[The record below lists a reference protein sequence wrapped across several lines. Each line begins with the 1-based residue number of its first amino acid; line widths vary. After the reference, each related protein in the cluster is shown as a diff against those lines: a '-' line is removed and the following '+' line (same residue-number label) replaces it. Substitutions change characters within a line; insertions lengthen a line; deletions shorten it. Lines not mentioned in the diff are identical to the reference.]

1 MTAGLAPF
9 EDEWDRR
16 RAVRADGLLRE
27 FNDAG
32 LLTAAD
38 VHVAQR
44 IAAAVGEGD
53 EPVRLAA
60 ALSVRALRQG
70 SVCLDL
76 TTVPDIAPELSWPDL
91 DQWAAA
97 LASSALVAA
106 QVLRLEPPLLYL
118 DRSWAEER
126 EVCDAVLSRMHGL
139 PLPVDRQRLA
149 TALSSYFPA
158 ESYHEQRTAAEIAC
172 QHWISIITGGPGTG
186 KTTTVARLLGTL
198 LSLDDVPPRI
208 ALAAPTG
215 KAAARMAQAVAEA
228 VSREDFPADHRQAI
242 TALRPSTLHR
252 LLGWRPDSRS
262 RFRHDSSNRLPH
274 DVVIVDETSMV
285 SLSLMARLLEA
296 LRPQCRLVLVGD
308 ADQLASVDAGAVLTD
323 LVDGLGGPSGGGVAR
338 LVTSHRYGSGI
349 GQFAEAVRAGN
360 ADRALAVLDT
370 SGSEVSLVDP
380 GEPGTLGEVAEQVL
394 AATLRLVGAAEA
406 GDAAGAVAAVESH
419 RVLCAHREGPYG
431 VRHWNRLAERRLQ
444 ESVGTDWLP
453 ERYAGQPLLVTQNDY
468 SAGLFNGDT
477 GVVVR
482 VTDPGGGGLVAV
494 MATGERGPE
503 GTASSGRVVPLTR
516 VTEAETAHAMTIHRS
531 QGSQFDT
538 VTVVLP
544 DVDSPLLTRELLYT
558 AVTRARR
565 AVRLVGTPEALRA
578 AVDRRAQRASGLAG
592 RLRQPAGS

>member
-1 MTAGLAPF
+1 MTAGMTPF
-9 EDEWDRR
+9 QDEWDRR
-16 RAVRADGLLRE
+16 RAVRADGMLRE

-32 LLTAAD
+32 LISAAD

-53 EPVRLAA
+53 ESVRLAA
-60 ALSVRALRQG
+60 ALTVRALRQG

-76 TTVPDIAPELSWPDL
+76 TTVPDIAPELSWPDP
-91 DQWAAA
+91 DEWAAA
-97 LASSALVAA
+97 LALSALAAA

-118 DRSWAEER
+118 DRSWAEEL
-126 EVCDAVLSRMHGL
+126 EVCDAVLTRLHGQ
-139 PLPVDRQRLA
+139 PPPVDRQRLV

-158 ESYHEQRTAAEIAC
+158 EAYREQRDAAETAC
-172 QHWISIITGGPGTG
+172 QHWISIVTGGPGTG

-228 VSREDFPADHRQAI
+228 VSREDFPSEHRQAI

-323 LVDGLGGPSGGGVAR
+323 LVDGLGGLSGGAVAR
-338 LVTSHRYGSGI
+338 LVTSHRFGSGI
-349 GQFAEAVRAGN
+349 GQFAEAVRAGD
-360 ADRALAVLDT
+360 ADRALAVLGT
-370 SGSEVSLVDP
+370 GGSEVSLVDP
-380 GEPGTLGEVAEQVL
+380 GEPGTLGEVAEEVL
-394 AATLRLVGAAEA
+394 AATLRLVEAAEA
-406 GDAAGAVAAVESH
+406 GDAARAVAAVESH

-482 VTDPGGGGLVAV
+482 VTDSGGGGLVAV
-494 MATGERGPE
+494 MATGEPGPE
-503 GTASSGRVVPLTR
+503 GTASSGRIVPLTR

-544 DVDSPLLTRELLYT
+544 DVESPLLTRELLYT

-592 RLRQPAGS
+592 RLQQPAG